1 MMKAIVV
8 TSFGGPEVMQ
18 YTDVDIPVISE
29 DQVLIRVVAT
39 SVNFADIKSRY
50 GKKGNKALPFI
61 PGIDAAGIVE
71 RVGSHVKNIYPGQRV
86 IAFPQNGSYAEYVVS
101 NENLT
106 FVLPDEVDFQIAAA
120 CPIVSF
126 TSYNLLANVA
136 RLQQGESVLIHAAAG
151 GIGTTAIQLAKRL
164 GAGTVIGTVGNEA
177 KSKIALDAGADYVIC
192 HQDVDFVEK
201 VNELTNG
208 EGVDVILDS
217 ISGTVSERS
226 LKCLAYYGRL
236 VHFGNASGEIGN
248 FQTKDLHASCRSILG
263 FSFGTTRKKRPEL
276 LQETANEVF
285 RYLRDGRLKMK
296 AAKSFPLQDAGK
308 AHEWVESRKRTGK
321 VILTVQSPS

>member
-1 MMKAIVV
+1 MKAIVV

>member
-8 TSFGGPEVMQ
+8 TSFGGPEVMK
-18 YTDVDIPVISE
+18 YTDLDIPAISE

-39 SVNFADIKSRY
+39 SVNFADIKLRY

-61 PGIDAAGIVE
+61 PGIDATGIVE
-71 RVGSHVKNIYPGQRV
+71 RVGSHVKNIHPGQRV
-86 IAFPQNGSYAEYVVS
+86 IAFPQNGSYAEYVVA

-106 FVLPDEVDFQIAAA
+106 FVLPHEVDFQTAAA

-151 GIGTTAIQLAKRL
+151 GIGTTAIQLAKL
-164 GAGTVIGTVGNEA
+164 LEAGTVIGTVGSEA
-177 KSKIALDAGADYVIC
+177 KKEIALDAGADYVIC
-192 HQDVDFVEK
+192 HQDEDFVEK
-201 VNELTNG
+201 VNGLTNG
-208 EGVDVILDS
+208 EGVNIILDS

-226 LKCLAYYGRL
+226 LNCLADYGRL

-285 RYLRDGRLKMK
+285 RYLRDGRLQIK
-296 AAKSFPLQDAGK
+296 ATKSFLLQNAGK
-308 AHEWVESRKRTGK
+308 AHEWVESRKSTGK
-321 VILTVQSPS
+321 VILTV

>member
-1 MMKAIVV
+1 MKAIIV
-8 TSFGGPEVMQ
+8 TSFGGPEVMK
-18 YTDVDIPVISE
+18 YTDVDMPKIS
-29 DQVLIRVVAT
+29 DNQVLIRIVAT

-71 RVGSHVKNIYPGQRV
+71 RVGSQVKNIHPGQRV
-86 IAFPQNGSYAEYVVS
+86 IAFPQNGSYAEYVDA

-106 FVLPDEVDFQIAAA
+106 FVLPDAVDFQTAAA

-136 RLQQGESVLIHAAAG
+136 RLQQYESVLIHAAAG
-151 GIGTTAIQLAKRL
+151 GIGTTAIQIAKLL
-164 GAGTVIGTVGNEA
+164 GAGTVIGTVGNES

-192 HQDVDFVEK
+192 HQDEDFVEK

-217 ISGTVSERS
+217 ISGTVSEKS
-226 LKCLAYYGRL
+226 LKCLAYFGRL
-236 VHFGNASGEIGN
+236 VHFGNTSGEIGN

-285 RYLRDGRLKMK
+285 RYLRDGSLQIK
-296 AAKSFPLQDAGK
+296 ATKSFPLQDAGK
-308 AHEWVESRKRTGK
+308 AHEWVESRKSTGK
-321 VILTVQSPS
+321 VILTVQSSS

>member
-1 MMKAIVV
+1 MKAIVV
-8 TSFGGPEVMQ
+8 TSFGGPEVMK
-18 YTDVDIPVISE
+18 YTDFDIPAISE

-61 PGIDAAGIVE
+61 PGIDATGIVE
-71 RVGSHVKNIYPGQRV
+71 RVGSHVKNIHPGQRV
-86 IAFPQNGSYAEYVVS
+86 IAFPQNGSYAEYVVA

-106 FVLPDEVDFQIAAA
+106 FVLPHEVDFQTAAA

-151 GIGTTAIQLAKRL
+151 GIGTTAIQLAKL
-164 GAGTVIGTVGNEA
+164 LEAGTVN
-177 KSKIALDAGADYVIC
+177 VIC
-192 HQDVDFVEK
+192 HQDEDFVEK

-226 LKCLAYYGRL
+226 LNCLAYYGRL

-285 RYLRDGRLKMK
+285 RYLRDGRLQIK
-296 AAKSFPLQDAGK
+296 ATKSFPLQNAGK
-308 AHEWVESRKRTGK
+308 AHEWVESRKSTGK
-321 VILTVQSPS
+321 VILTV